1 MKLIVL
7 SSLEDSEAT
16 LKSVLESKLI
26 KESQTIQTIKIDQ
39 TIADIC
45 VVNSDNPNV
54 ITRPIL
60 TIIEIGEE

>member
-1 MKLIVL
+1 MKIIVL
-7 SSLEDSEAT
+7 ASLEDNEAT

-26 KESQTIQTIKIDQ
+26 KESQTIQAIKIDQ

-45 VVNSDNPNV
+45 VINSANPNV

-60 TIIEIGEE
+60 TIIEIGGE

>member
-1 MKLIVL
+1 MKIIVL
-7 SSLEDSEAT
+7 ASLEDKEAT

-26 KESQTIQTIKIDQ
+26 KESQTIQAIKIDQ

-45 VVNSDNPNV
+45 VINSVNPNV

-60 TIIEIGEE
+60 IFIETGGE

>member
-1 MKLIVL
+1 MKIIVL
-7 SSLEDSEAT
+7 ASLEDNEAT

-26 KESQTIQTIKIDQ
+26 KESQTIQAIKIDQ

-45 VVNSDNPNV
+45 VINSANPNV

-60 TIIEIGEE
+60 TFIETGGE